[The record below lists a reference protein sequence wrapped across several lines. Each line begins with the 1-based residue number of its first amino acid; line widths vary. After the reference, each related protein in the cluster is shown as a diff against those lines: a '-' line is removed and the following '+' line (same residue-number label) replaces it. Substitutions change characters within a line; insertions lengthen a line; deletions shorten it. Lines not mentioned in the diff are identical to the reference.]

1 MFYYFS
7 IAKASYMY
15 DERYTRSTIA
25 NLIAWKVGGGGLFNN
40 NNFDKCVNGGIIH
53 FREEC

>member
-25 NLIAWKVGGGGLFNN
+25 NLIARKVGGEG
-40 NNFDKCVNGGIIH
+40 CSIIIILINA
-53 FREEC
+53 